1 MGEGERSESGRQDFG
16 DASGR
21 EEERGDAAE
30 PDAPTSAEP
39 NEAMST
45 ILSAE
50 QPLGVQDDASD
61 E

>member
-1 MGEGERSESGRQDFG
+1 MGEEERSESGRQDFG

-21 EEERGDAAE
+21 EEERGDVAE
-30 PDAPTSAEP
+30 PDAPASAEP
-39 NEAMST
+39 NEAMGT

-50 QPLGVQDDASD
+50 QPLGVQDGTSD